1 MKTIKSDNARLYF
14 TLVHNQFLNGMIPSD
29 VYIERLVKLKSL
41 IAKQT
46 ALYRILQDIL
56 STIPTEQFSKSKDR
70 QPCFLGN
77 QWEIIYD
84 IANRED
90 GLLKFTTNFRVADND
105 KFPSCPHIHDDENH
119 RKIDVFTGICNDD
132 TQLSDKDL
140 VDLWNDAKF
149 IKKIKKNRK
158 ALEKR

>member
-1 MKTIKSDNARLYF
+1 M
-14 TLVHNQFLNGMIPSD
+14 M
-29 VYIERLVKLKSL
+29 ERIGSSV
-41 IAKQT
+41 
-46 ALYRILQDIL
+46 
-56 STIPTEQFSKSKDR
+56 
-70 QPCFLGN
+70 FLGD
-77 QWEIIYD
+77 QWEIICN

-105 KFPSCPHIHDDENH
+105 KSPSCPHIHDYENH
-119 RKIDVFTGICNDD
+119 RKIDVFTGICDDD

-140 VDLWNDAKF
+140 VDLWNDVKF

>member
-1 MKTIKSDNARLYF
+1 MKTIKSENARLYF
-14 TLVHNQFLNGMIPSD
+14 TLVHNQFLNGMIPYN
-29 VYIERLVKLKSL
+29 VYMERLVKLKSL

-56 STIPTEQFSKSKDR
+56 STIPTEQFSKIKDR

-77 QWEIIYD
+77 QWEIICD
-84 IANRED
+84 IANRKD

-105 KFPSCPHIHDDENH
+105 RFPSCPHIHDDENH
-119 RKIDVFTGICNDD
+119 RKIDVFTGICADG

-140 VDLWNDAKF
+140 VDLWNDVEF